1 MDMQNLDVKKVEVFG
16 WTSPRQD
23 NWWYICNPAMSK
35 GWKAVDVKKAEQSL
49 KANVETCYKTLFT
62 AEFEDLD
69 DSIHYTVFFDNQKKL
84 FDLKLTN
91 STAGEVLPEQK
102 KELFKSETFKKTAAR
117 AYEILLRSKKLVED
131 LLDDHIEAGE
141 MLAVDETKLSAVL
154 SMLEDQQLLKNFR
167 LRKYAK

>member
-1 MDMQNLDVKKVEVFG
+1 
-16 WTSPRQD
+16 
-23 NWWYICNPAMSK
+23 MSK

-49 KANVETCYKTLFT
+49 KANVETCYKTLVT
-62 AEFEDLD
+62 ADFEDLD

-141 MLAVDETKLSAVL
+141 MLAVDETKLSAIL